1 VPRTGVFL
9 RWVISAS
16 NGSRPGAKGLSPAQ
30 PRRRFF
36 LPVRQARSDPRD
48 RHYPVE
54 RIVGNIVD
62 IANTMSVG
70 TWTRFSTVPVRSLY
84 RRPQSRHRKR
94 RKPCTVRPSRS
105 VVDDDWQCGQ
115 FMAALLISQNGARE
129 PIRWGRSRQAA
140 LRSDR
145 TAACDPWRM
154 SAYRAK
160 GTTRSIGWCRSIA
173 WADFEV
179 EAKAKNLAVD
189 DLERDALRSRV
200 LAQWTSLTP

>member
-70 TWTRFSTVPVRSLY
+70 TWTRLSAVPVRSLY

-105 VVDDDWQCGQ
+105 VVDEERQCGQ
-115 FMAALLISQNGARE
+115 FMTDG
-129 PIRWGRSRQAA
+129 SR
-140 LRSDR
+140 LGKG
-145 TAACDPWRM
+145 
-154 SAYRAK
+154 SATLSA
-160 GTTRSIGWCRSIA
+160 
-173 WADFEV
+173 
-179 EAKAKNLAVD
+179 
-189 DLERDALRSRV
+189 DALPDKLPRD
-200 LAQWTSLTP
+200 LTEPCDMLSQRRIVNR